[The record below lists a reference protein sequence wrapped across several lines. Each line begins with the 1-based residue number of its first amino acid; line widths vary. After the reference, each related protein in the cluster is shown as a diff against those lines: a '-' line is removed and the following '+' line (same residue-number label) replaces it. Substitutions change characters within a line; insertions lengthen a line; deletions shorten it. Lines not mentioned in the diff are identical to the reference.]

1 MMKGIYF
8 ELNMGASGDMIMG
21 SLFELIEDK
30 EGFLEKINSIG
41 LEGVKVFP
49 RESIKSGI
57 SGTNM
62 AVVVNGLEEE
72 SIDVN
77 HHHHHH
83 DHHHE
88 HEHEHNHEHQH
99 DHDHEH
105 THDHDHHHDHHS
117 HNSYLDVLSIIDS
130 LDLKDNIKADAK
142 AIYEILG
149 KGESKA
155 HNKPMTEVHFHEVGT
170 LDAIVDIVGACILM
184 DMIKPEK
191 IVASPI
197 NVGQGH
203 VKCAHGLMPVP
214 APATLNILE
223 NVPIYSNGIMG
234 ELCTPTGAAILK
246 HFVDSFEKM
255 PEIQMEKVGYGMG
268 KKDFEAAN
276 CVRTIL
282 GNMDSSEKIVQLEAN
297 MDDITGEEIGFLYE
311 ILLENKALDLYTSP
325 IIMKKNRPGL
335 LLTVLVDE
343 KNKENILSLIFKHS
357 TTIGIKE
364 FSLSRHKL
372 VRSEESL
379 NSEFGLIRKK
389 VSKGYG
395 ITREKFEFEDL
406 KKISKENDISIRE
419 ILRKLKN

>member
-1 MMKGIYF
+1 MKGIYF

>member
-1 MMKGIYF
+1 MKGIYF

-343 KNKENILSLIFKHS
+343 KDKENILSLIFKHS

>member
-1 MMKGIYF
+1 MKGIYF

-83 DHHHE
+83 DHNHE
-88 HEHEHNHEHQH
+88 HEDEHNHEHQH